1 MLDGLGGLTTPEHI
15 GMWFSHQHCVVK
27 SCPTQNRTRDFPAT
41 VPFSPALLFL
51 VILRHPGQQQTLYT
65 QPTSKQFL
73 SQITRVCRI
82 QLFWEQSEV
91 TANQQSLKSN
101 LSRHPLL
108 MAYHIYL
115 NISIHKMD
123 DVSCCPFKWFSVRP
137 LCFLSLCTALIQR
150 AASSSNYKRR
160 EKRVGRSS
168 RWLWRGINLLGIC
181 KTPYK

>member
-1 MLDGLGGLTTPEHI
+1 ML
-15 GMWFSHQHCVVK
+15 WKVVPHK
-27 SCPTQNRTRDFPAT
+27 TIQGTFQQQC
-41 VPFSPALLFL
+41 PFSPALLFL

-123 DVSCCPFKWFSVRP
+123 DVSCCPFEWFSVRP
-137 LCFLSLCTALIQR
+137 LCFLSLCTALLQR

-168 RWLWRGINLLGIC
+168 RWLWRGINLLEIC